1 MTSALLDAK
10 GVTLQYKTPRHLV
23 TATYRVDFSV
33 HQGDRYVILYFE
45 GMTTPTGVKFEAVR
59 DLIAEDVRDK
69 KININMANL
78 FQRLKDEA
86 AIDNFLAG
94 TTQTPKSAADRE
106 ARDALPRPSVIGD
119 SVGGRVDLVQ
129 RGRPARGAARDP
141 HRTFAEDDR
150 AIYRDE
156 GRLLIG
162 ALVRHLDADDVAN
175 RDAAFDEAAAI
186 VRSHAVRLAHL
197 SASLTDGV
205 ALFVAARQPFLAEV
219 GTLARRRSL
228 DPGQLTRLYEEATV
242 VLDRLLL
249 EFVDAYRHTSEEIA

>member
-1 MTSALLDAK
+1 MPPARAVANDGNWLSLGPASALVGVDPDTLRRWADEGKVETFITPGGHRRFARNSLARIQRAGGRERATLTGL
-10 GVTLQYKTPRHLV
+10 GVTADRL
-23 TATYRVDFSV
+23 TATYR
-33 HQGDRYVILYFE
+33 RTY
-45 GMTTPTGVKFEAVR
+45 KRAV
-59 DLIAEDVRDK
+59 
-69 KININMANL
+69 
-78 FQRLKDEA
+78 
-86 AIDNFLAG
+86 
-94 TTQTPKSAADRE
+94 P
-106 ARDALPRPSVIGD
+106 
-119 SVGGRVDLVQ
+119 
-129 RGRPARGAARDP
+129 GRPDA
-141 HRTFAEDDR
+141 RTFVTEDDR

-249 EFVDAYRHTSEEIA
+249 EFVDAYRQTSEEIA